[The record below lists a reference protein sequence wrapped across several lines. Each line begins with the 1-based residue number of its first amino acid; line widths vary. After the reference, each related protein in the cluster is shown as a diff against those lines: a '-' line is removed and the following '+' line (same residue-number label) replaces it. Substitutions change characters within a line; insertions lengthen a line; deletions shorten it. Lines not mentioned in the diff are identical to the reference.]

1 MPPPVSQTPIALAMS
16 KPPSAQLA
24 SSAAVRRSRVAVSCA
39 VLLGLSLVSPVRAVS
54 HRIEGETAQVRAPT
68 EWEAK
73 ALLLYKFAAYV
84 AWPSECFADKTSDA
98 TPPVVELA
106 PLIVGVLG
114 RDPFG
119 SDLDG
124 TFKDKLINGRSVVIK
139 RCSTT
144 EDAAKCHIV
153 YFTSTDRS
161 EQLDAIK
168 RLADRPVLL
177 FGDTTKFAKRGG
189 IVGVYLENKKLR
201 FAINKNV
208 AKKARLEIS
217 SQILKLA
224 VVVET
229 EPDA

>member
-1 MPPPVSQTPIALAMS
+1 MS
-16 KPPSAQLA
+16 KPPSAKLA
-24 SSAAVRRSRVAVSCA
+24 SSAAVRRTRLAVSCA
-39 VLLGLSLVSPVRAVS
+39 VLFGLSLVSPVRAVA
-54 HRIEGETAQVRAPT
+54 RPAEGEAAQVHAPT

-73 ALLLYKFAAYV
+73 ALLLYKFAGYV
-84 AWPSECFADKTSDA
+84 GWPSECFADKTNDA

-119 SDLDG
+119 SDLDR
-124 TFKDKLINGRSVVIK
+124 TFKDKLINGRAVVIK
-139 RCSTT
+139 RCSTI
-144 EDAAKCHIV
+144 EDAAKCHMV
-153 YFTSTDRS
+153 YVTST
-161 EQLDAIK
+161 EKAVQLDAIK
-168 RLADRPVLL
+168 GLADKPVLL
-177 FGDTTKFAKRGG
+177 FGDATKFAKRGG

-229 EPDA
+229 EPD